1 MKRGNK
7 YKGLAAGCLIAVFLL
22 AGCGRA
28 GEGSA
33 EGMEQSGGSG
43 DIQPDTAA
51 ESLAG
56 EEQNTLTGELDA
68 LVIELT
74 DREALW
80 EPMDLMQDE
89 RAANFPEELLRR
101 LEEALAA
108 GTSDELLREM
118 TDNSL
123 KIERAD
129 FIYQPT
135 EAEESS
141 GSYGDVW
148 AEINELLSSEPG
160 KSMPYD
166 FYRLDLDGDGT
177 DEILMVER
185 TRYEYSYDSR
195 AVVLEQDER
204 GLYCFAGYERL
215 GYHRL
220 YALFSYED
228 NVYLVC
234 NYDNYKK
241 KTTRALGIFDLGE
254 NWEKVYLSSHSTDC
268 QLEKLW
274 ESGQEGEQELQTAI
288 WDYIQQIGLD
298 LMLQNRGDMRF
309 PGEER
314 LLPVE
319 ERQQAMAVLDNVLWT
334 PEHLGYT
341 AQEQRWIF
349 TLEEQQ
355 VYFALYHRDQPEQ
368 YLVEAFLSEGEQAV
382 PIGLYGIFP
391 RMEVDVESYWSY
403 WDKMDYNSEEQV
415 LYSAPEAALVFPE
428 ERPEVTKRLWRQVNE
443 ELLSEE
449 TQERQLAPEGL
460 VNMARE
466 ALFNGDWSAFDKL
479 AEPFEQTDQEA
490 VLAAWF
496 PNYDYSLDGYINRIY
511 QYAIG
516 DDTYLLFMV
525 DSGGSARFMINAC
538 YRLTEDGPEYLGDQ
552 WNTWW
557 NDYVVPYEGEFY
569 LVDGNYN
576 FYSKYVDVIYLHR
589 LTSEGIS
596 EDATAVV
603 LSPVSYVW
611 TDGYKSDDAA
621 LEQIDR
627 YVEEIGEELMKVSP
641 INDDVEV
648 YTGCEEPVTDAV
660 LRQRLLWSYDWYRVD
675 YDNDGRSEYLARHYW
690 YPSNSTTLGLL
701 TERYR
706 MDGITVQ
713 LYESWEPECPYSY
726 YDYELIQL
734 WYQEFDGKIYTF
746 QLFLTEGYN
755 YYLSVSLVEGSQV
768 SWIASYYVT
777 PRCEWQTETRCNY
790 TGCG

>member
-1 MKRGNK
+1 MKRGNRN
-7 YKGLAAGCLIAVFLL
+7 KGLAAGCLIAVFLL

-33 EGMEQSGGSG
+33 EGMAQSEGSG
-43 DIQPDTAA
+43 DTQSDTAVG
-51 ESLAG
+51 SLAG
-56 EEQNTLTGELDA
+56 EEQNTLTEELDA
-68 LVIELT
+68 LVIELA
-74 DREALW
+74 DRGMLW
-80 EPMDLMQDE
+80 EPTDLMQDE
-89 RAANFPEELLRR
+89 RAANFPAELVKQLQ
-101 LEEALAA
+101 EALAA

-135 EAEESS
+135 EVEESS
-141 GSYGDVW
+141 GSYGDVC
-148 AEINELLSSEPG
+148 AEINELLSLEPG
-160 KSMPYD
+160 KSVPYD
-166 FYRLDLDGDGT
+166 FYRLDMDGDGT

-195 AVVLEQDER
+195 AVFLEQDER

-228 NVYLVC
+228 NIYLIC
-234 NYDNYKK
+234 NFDNYKK
-241 KTTRALGIFDLGE
+241 KSTRALGIFDLGE
-254 NWEKVYLSSHSTDC
+254 SREKVYLSRSSTDC

-288 WDYIQQIGLD
+288 WDYMQQIGLD
-298 LMLQNRGDMRF
+298 LMLRNRNDMGF

-314 LLPVE
+314 LLPRE
-319 ERQQAMAVLDNVLWT
+319 ERPQVMAVLDNVPWT

-355 VYFALYHRDQPEQ
+355 VYFALYRIDQPEQ
-368 YLVEAFLSEGEQAV
+368 YLVEAFLCEGEQPV
-382 PIGLYGIFP
+382 SVGLYGIFP
-391 RMEVDVESYWSY
+391 RIEVDVESYWSY
-403 WDKMDYNSEEQV
+403 MGKMEYNSEELV
-415 LYSAPEAALVFPE
+415 LYSAPEAALAFPE
-428 ERPEVTKRLWRQVNE
+428 ERPEVTERLWRQVNE

-466 ALFNGDWSAFDKL
+466 ALFTRDWSAFDQL

-496 PNYDYSLDGYINRIY
+496 PDYDYSMDGYINRIY

-525 DSGGSARFMINAC
+525 DSGGSARFMVNAC
-538 YRLTEDGPEYLGDQ
+538 YRLTEEGPEYLGDQ

-576 FYSKYVDVIYLHR
+576 FYSKYVDTIYLHR

-596 EDATAVV
+596 EDATEVE

-627 YVEEIGEELMKVSP
+627 YVEEIGEELMDVSP

-648 YTGCEEPVTDAV
+648 YTGCEELVTDAV
-660 LRQRLLWSYDWYRVD
+660 LQQRLLWSYDWYQVD
-675 YDNDGRSEYLARHYW
+675 YDNDGRLEYLARHYW
-690 YPSNSTTLGLL
+690 YPSNYTTLGLL

-713 LYESWEPECPYSY
+713 LYESWEPECPYSS

-777 PRCEWQTETRCNY
+777 PRCEWQLETCHNY
-790 TGCG
+790 TGAG

>member
-1 MKRGNK
+1 MKRENR

-28 GEGSA
+28 GGGSA
-33 EGMEQSGGSG
+33 EGMAQSGGSG
-43 DIQPDTAA
+43 DRQLDTAA

-74 DREALW
+74 DREVLW
-80 EPMDLMQDE
+80 EPTDLMQDE

-108 GTSDELLREM
+108 GTSEELLREM
-118 TDNSL
+118 TDNSI

-129 FIYQPT
+129 FTYQPT
-135 EAEESS
+135 QAEESS
-141 GSYGDVW
+141 DSYGDVW

-160 KSMPYD
+160 KSVPYD

-185 TRYEYSYDSR
+185 TIYAYSSNSR

-204 GLYCFAGYERL
+204 GHYCFAGYERL

-220 YALFSYED
+220 YALFFYED

-241 KTTRALGIFDLGE
+241 KTTRALGIFDLGK

-288 WDYIQQIGLD
+288 WDYMQQIGLD
-298 LMLQNRGDMRF
+298 LMLQSRGNMRF
-309 PGEER
+309 PGEES

-319 ERQQAMAVLDNVLWT
+319 ERQQAMAVLDNVPWT

-368 YLVEAFLSEGEQAV
+368 YLVEAFLSEGEQAI

-415 LYSAPEAALVFPE
+415 LYSAPEAALAFPE
-428 ERPEVTKRLWRQVNE
+428 ERPEVTEKLWRQVNE

-449 TQERQLAPEGL
+449 TQGQQLAPEGL

-466 ALFNGDWSAFDKL
+466 ALFTRDWSVFDQL

-496 PNYDYSLDGYINRIY
+496 PNYDYSMNGYINRIY
-511 QYAIG
+511 QYAIE
-516 DDTYLLFMV
+516 DDTYFLFME

-538 YRLTEDGPEYLGDQ
+538 YRLTEEVPEYLGDQ

-576 FYSKYVDVIYLHR
+576 FYSKYVDRIYLHR

-596 EDATAVV
+596 EDATEVV

-621 LEQIDR
+621 LEQIDS
-627 YVEEIGEELMKVSP
+627 YVEEIGEELMEVSP

-648 YTGCEEPVTDAV
+648 YVGCEELVTDAV

-675 YDNDGRSEYLARHYW
+675 YDNDGQSEYLARHYW
-690 YPSNSTTLGLL
+690 YPSNSTTLWLL

-777 PRCEWQTETRCNY
+777 PRCEWQTETRRNY

>member
-1 MKRGNK
+1 MKVRNR
-7 YKGLAAGCLIAVFLL
+7 YRELAIGCLLALFLM
-22 AGCGRA
+22 AGCGEIECENRDIP
-28 GEGSA
+28 GEGNQT
-33 EGMEQSGGSG
+33 ETVQSEEETEAF
-43 DIQPDTAA
+43 Q
-51 ESLAG
+51 E
-56 EEQNTLTGELDA
+56 EEQDTLIQELDGA
-68 LVIELT
+68 V
-74 DREALW
+74 EALAEREILW
-80 EPMDLMQDE
+80 DFQDLMQDE
-89 RAANFPEELLRR
+89 RAANFPEELVTQLQ
-101 LEEALAA
+101 EALAA

-123 KIERAD
+123 KIERTD

-135 EAEESS
+135 EVEESS

-160 KSMPYD
+160 KSVPYD

-185 TRYEYSYDSR
+185 TRYNYSYNSR

-204 GLYCFAGYERL
+204 GHYCFAGYERL
-215 GYHRL
+215 GYYRL

-228 NVYLVC
+228 NIYLIC
-234 NYDNYKK
+234 NFDNYKK

-254 NWEKVYLSSHSTDC
+254 SWEKVYLSRSSTDC

-274 ESGQEGEQELQTAI
+274 ESEQEGEQELQTAI
-288 WDYIQQIGLD
+288 WDYMQQIGLD
-298 LMLQNRGDMRF
+298 LMLYNRSDTRF

-314 LLPVE
+314 LFPRE
-319 ERQQAMAVLDNVLWT
+319 ERQQAMAVLDNALWT

-368 YLVEAFLSEGEQAV
+368 YLVEAFLSEGEQAA

-391 RMEVDVESYWSY
+391 RIEVDLESYWSY
-403 WDKMDYNSEEQV
+403 MGKMEYNSEEQV
-415 LYSAPEAALVFPE
+415 FHSAPEAALAFPE
-428 ERPEVTKRLWRQVNE
+428 ERSEVTEKLWRQVNE

-449 TQERQLAPEGL
+449 MQGQQLAPEGL

-466 ALFNGDWSAFDKL
+466 ALFTRDWSAFDQL

-496 PNYDYSLDGYINRIY
+496 PGYDYSMDGYINRIY

-538 YRLTEDGPEYLGDQ
+538 YRLTSEGREYLGDQ

-576 FYSKYVDVIYLHR
+576 FYSKYVDTIYLHR
-589 LTSEGIS
+589 LTAEGIS
-596 EDATAVV
+596 EDATKVV

-627 YVEEIGEELMKVSP
+627 YVEEIGEELMEVSP
-641 INDDVEV
+641 INDDVDV
-648 YTGCEEPVTDAV
+648 YIGCEEPVTDAV

-706 MDGITVQ
+706 LDGITVQ
-713 LYESWEPECPYSY
+713 LYESWEPECPYSS

-755 YYLSVSLVEGSQV
+755 YYLSVSLVEGGQV

-777 PRCEWQTETRCNY
+777 PRCEWQLETRRNY
-790 TGCG
+790 TGAG

>member
-1 MKRGNK
+1 MKRANR
-7 YKGLAAGCLIAVFLL
+7 YKGLAAGCLMAIFLL

-28 GEGSA
+28 GEGST
-33 EGMEQSGGSG
+33 EGMAQSGGSG
-43 DIQPDTAA
+43 ETQSDIAV
-51 ESLAG
+51 EFLAG
-56 EEQNTLTGELDA
+56 EDQNTLTEELDA

-74 DREALW
+74 DREMLW
-80 EPMDLMQDE
+80 EPTDLMQDE
-89 RAANFPEELLRR
+89 RAANFPEELVRR
-101 LEEALAA
+101 LQEALAA

-123 KIERAD
+123 KIERTD

-135 EAEESS
+135 EVEESS

-148 AEINELLSSEPG
+148 TEINELLSLEPG
-160 KSMPYD
+160 KSVPYD
-166 FYRLDLDGDGT
+166 FYRLDLDGDKA

-185 TRYEYSYDSR
+185 TRYEYSYRSQ
-195 AVVLEQDER
+195 AVVLEQDEQ
-204 GLYCFAGYERL
+204 GHYCFAGYERL

-228 NVYLVC
+228 NIYLIC
-234 NYDNYKK
+234 NFDNNKK

-254 NWEKVYLSSHSTDC
+254 SWEKVYLSRSSTDC

-274 ESGQEGEQELQTAI
+274 ESEQEGEQELQTAI
-288 WDYIQQIGLD
+288 WDYMQQIGLD
-298 LMLQNRGDMRF
+298 LMLRNRNDTGF
-309 PGEER
+309 LGEER
-314 LLPVE
+314 LLPKE
-319 ERQQAMAVLDNVLWT
+319 ERQQVMAVLDDVLWT
-334 PEHLGYT
+334 PEHLEYT
-341 AQEQRWIF
+341 AQDQRWIF

-355 VYFALYHRDQPEQ
+355 VYFALYRRDQPEQ
-368 YLVEAFLSEGEQAV
+368 YLVEAFHCEGEQAA

-391 RMEVDVESYWSY
+391 RIEVGVESYWNY
-403 WDKMDYNSEEQV
+403 LDKMEYNSEKQV
-415 LYSAPEAALVFPE
+415 LYSAPEAALAFPE
-428 ERPEVTKRLWRQVNE
+428 ERPEVTESLWRQVNE

-449 TQERQLAPEGL
+449 SQGRQLAPEGL
-460 VNMARE
+460 VKMARE
-466 ALFNGDWSAFDKL
+466 ALFTRDWSAFDKL

-496 PNYDYSLDGYINRIY
+496 PDYDYSMNGYINRIY
-511 QYAIG
+511 QYTIG
-516 DDTYLLFMV
+516 DDTYLLFME

-538 YRLTEDGPEYLGDQ
+538 YRLTEDGPEYMGDQ

-576 FYSKYVDVIYLHR
+576 FYSKYVDTIYLHR

-596 EDATAVV
+596 EDATKVV
-603 LSPVSYVW
+603 LSPASYAW

-648 YTGCEEPVTDAV
+648 YIGCEELVTDAV
-660 LRQRLLWSYDWYRVD
+660 LRQRLLWSYDWYQVD
-675 YDNDGRSEYLARHYW
+675 YDNDGQSEYLVRHYW
-690 YPSNSTTLGLL
+690 YPSNYTTLGLL

-713 LYESWEPECPYSY
+713 LYESWEPECPYSS

-755 YYLSVSLVEGSQV
+755 YYLSVSLVESSQV

-777 PRCEWQTETRCNY
+777 PRCEWKLETCRNY
-790 TGCG
+790 TGAG

>member
-1 MKRGNK
+1 MKRGNR
-7 YKGLAAGCLIAVFLL
+7 YKGLAAGCLIAIFLL

-28 GEGSA
+28 DEGSA
-33 EGMEQSGGSG
+33 EGMAQSGGDG
-43 DIQPDTAA
+43 DTPSDTAA

-56 EEQNTLTGELDA
+56 EEQNTLTEELDA

-74 DREALW
+74 DREVLW

-89 RAANFPEELLRR
+89 RVANFPEELLRR

-108 GTSDELLREM
+108 GTSDELLGEL
-118 TDNSL
+118 TDNGL

-135 EAEESS
+135 EVEESS
-141 GSYGDVW
+141 GSYGDVC

-160 KSMPYD
+160 KSVPYD

-185 TRYEYSYDSR
+185 TRYEYSYRSQ

-204 GLYCFAGYERL
+204 GDYCFAGYERL

-220 YALFSYED
+220 YALFFYED

-241 KTTRALGIFDLGE
+241 KTTRALGIFDLGK

-288 WDYIQQIGLD
+288 WDYMQQIGLD

-349 TLEEQQ
+349 TLDEQQ

-368 YLVEAFLSEGEQAV
+368 YLVEAFLSEGEQAA

-391 RMEVDVESYWSY
+391 RMEVGVESYWSY

-415 LYSAPEAALVFPE
+415 LYSAPEAAVAFPE

-443 ELLSEE
+443 ELLPEE

-496 PNYDYSLDGYINRIY
+496 PNYDYSVNGYINHIY

-516 DDTYLLFMV
+516 DD
-525 DSGGSARFMINAC
+525 
-538 YRLTEDGPEYLGDQ
+538 
-552 WNTWW
+552 
-557 NDYVVPYEGEFY
+557 
-569 LVDGNYN
+569 
-576 FYSKYVDVIYLHR
+576 
-589 LTSEGIS
+589 
-596 EDATAVV
+596 
-603 LSPVSYVW
+603 
-611 TDGYKSDDAA
+611 
-621 LEQIDR
+621 
-627 YVEEIGEELMKVSP
+627 
-641 INDDVEV
+641 
-648 YTGCEEPVTDAV
+648 
-660 LRQRLLWSYDWYRVD
+660 
-675 YDNDGRSEYLARHYW
+675 
-690 YPSNSTTLGLL
+690 
-701 TERYR
+701 
-706 MDGITVQ
+706 
-713 LYESWEPECPYSY
+713 
-726 YDYELIQL
+726 
-734 WYQEFDGKIYTF
+734 
-746 QLFLTEGYN
+746 
-755 YYLSVSLVEGSQV
+755 
-768 SWIASYYVT
+768 
-777 PRCEWQTETRCNY
+777 
-790 TGCG
+790 